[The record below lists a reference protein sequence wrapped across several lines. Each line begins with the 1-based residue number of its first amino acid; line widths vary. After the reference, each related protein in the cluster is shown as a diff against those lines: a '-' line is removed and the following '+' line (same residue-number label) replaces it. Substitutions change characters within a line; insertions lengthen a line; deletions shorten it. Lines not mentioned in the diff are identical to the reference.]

1 MTRLFLL
8 FFLSASVLSAQSSIV
23 SSVPLPKTYV
33 QNLDPYDCDAECL
46 ADLIAHEQVFSFLG
60 QMPEPV
66 EDPALNE
73 QRLIYVSLFNLD
85 SGEQGGGVRIALLLP
100 ERVIGRYAVSTT
112 NSAIAYLLGKNR
124 TFELRTFQTGD
135 ESPQALEKGLD
146 EIDRE
151 GFRYVIAPLT
161 KRGVETVASL
171 QPRANVFF
179 PTVNAGDLNMTDEM
193 NATGSRLYFGGI
205 DYRAQ
210 IKMLIQ
216 DATLPFVIF
225 YDTSAL
231 GKQLKA
237 MTEQAFIER
246 FADADPLDLRRI
258 KNMMFAYPI
267 DKHTTNLKQI
277 LADNQKITYGTFFLN
292 TPLVKSGMIMSQ
304 LTLYDVNASQVLSTQ
319 INYDAMLFDI
329 TQEQDRDNMLV
340 ANSIDTQNAILVERN
355 KLLQNDIVFDWIN
368 YATTLGTDYFYH
380 LSTRTPREYNV
391 PIKDH
396 QVDYQVGLYRAVG
409 SRFEAVALPE
419 EEQPVFF
426 PDEEQSLPE
435 EQ

>member
-1 MTRLFLL
+1 MIRQLLL
-8 FFLSASVLSAQSSIV
+8 FFLTASVLFAQSSVV
-23 SSVPLPKTYV
+23 SGIPLPKTYV
-33 QNLDPYDCDAECL
+33 QNLDPYDCDTECL

-73 QRLIYVSLFNLD
+73 ERLIYVSLFNLD
-85 SGEQGGGVRIALLLP
+85 SGEQGGGVRIAMLLP

-124 TFELRTFQTGD
+124 NFELKTFQTGD

-146 EIDRE
+146 EIEHE

-161 KRGVETVASL
+161 KGGVETVASL
-171 QPRANVFF
+171 HPRVNIFF
-179 PTVNAGDLNMTDEM
+179 PTVNAGDLNMTEEM

-210 IKMLIQ
+210 IKMLMK

-231 GKQLKA
+231 GKQLKE

-258 KNMMFAYPI
+258 KNMMYSYPI
-267 DKHTTNLKQI
+267 DKHTTNLKRI
-277 LADNQKITYGTFFLN
+277 LEENDKITYGTFFLN

-329 TQEQDRDNMLV
+329 TQEHDRDNMLV
-340 ANSIDTQNAILVERN
+340 ANSIDDQNGILVERN

-391 PIKDH
+391 PLADH
-396 QVDYQVGLYRAVG
+396 QIDYKVTLYTTVG
-409 SRFEAVALPE
+409 SRFQAVALPE
-419 EEQPVFF
+419 GEEPLL
-426 PDEEQSLPE
+426 PDGEQSLPE
-435 EQ
+435 EE